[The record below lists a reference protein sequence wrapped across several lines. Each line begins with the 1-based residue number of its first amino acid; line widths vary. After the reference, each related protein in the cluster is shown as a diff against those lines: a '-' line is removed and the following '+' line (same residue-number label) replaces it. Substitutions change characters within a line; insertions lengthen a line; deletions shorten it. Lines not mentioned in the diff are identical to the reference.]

1 MWIIDIFISICK
13 FAIKHTIELFE
24 DIAVFII
31 KMKSKNKNK

>member
-1 MWIIDIFISICK
+1 MWIINIFISIFK